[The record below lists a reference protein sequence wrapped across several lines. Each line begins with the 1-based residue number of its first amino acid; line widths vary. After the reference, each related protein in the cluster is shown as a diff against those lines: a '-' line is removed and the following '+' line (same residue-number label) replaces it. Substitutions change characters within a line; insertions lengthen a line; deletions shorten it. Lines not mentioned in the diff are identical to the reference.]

1 MRFLFLSRWYP
12 YPIDNGAKIRV
23 FNLLKYLTGQHT
35 VDLIA
40 FSERSAAET
49 DLAAMQVYCRNVA
62 AIPYRPFQPTGV
74 KALLGFLAARP
85 RSVIDTFHPELATL
99 VQQWVQEYHY
109 DLIIASQ
116 IDMLPYALRVSGVPR
131 LFEEIEV
138 TTIYEA
144 FSQERHP
151 LRKMRHALTWW
162 KLQNYIRES
171 LPHFAG
177 YTVVS
182 AGEKKLIQHILP
194 GYQGCAT
201 IIPNGVDAA
210 AHGQD
215 FGPVEPDSLIYAG
228 AMTYQANFDAVAYFL
243 KEIWPLIL
251 TERPQTR
258 FYVTGKLTGVP
269 VEQLPKRDGVVFTGY
284 LDDVRPRVAQS
295 WLSVIPLRL
304 GGGTRLKIL
313 ESLALGTPVVTTS
326 KGMEG
331 LELKPERDVLVAD
344 TPEAFAAAVLRLL
357 RDPDLRTALSQYGRV
372 AVQPYDWPNIGAKWC
387 EFVTQRMN

>member
-1 MRFLFLSRWYP
+1 M
-12 YPIDNGAKIRV
+12 DNGAKIRI
-23 FNLLKYLTGQHT
+23 FNLLKYLTEQHT
-35 VDLIA
+35 VDLISFA
-40 FSERSAAET
+40 EQPVAET
-49 DLAAMQVYCRNVA
+49 DLAAMRGYCRDVA
-62 AIPYRPFQPTGV
+62 AVPYRPFQPTAA
-74 KALLGFLAARP
+74 KALLGFLATRP
-85 RSVIDTFHPELATL
+85 RSVIDTFHPELDAL
-99 VQQWVQEYHY
+99 VQQGMQENHY
-109 DLIIASQ
+109 NLIIASQ
-116 IDMLPYALRVSGVPR
+116 IDMIPYALRVSGVPR

-144 FSQERHP
+144 FNRERHP

-162 KLQNYIRES
+162 KLQHYIREN
-171 LPHFAG
+171 LPHFTG

-182 AGEKKLIQHILP
+182 AGEKKLIQRILP
-194 GYQGCAT
+194 EYQGCAT
-201 IIPNGVDAA
+201 IIPNGVDVAA
-210 AHGQD
+210 QHQD
-215 FGPVEPDSLIYAG
+215 FGPVAPDSLIYAG

-251 TERPQTR
+251 AERPQTR

-295 WLSVIPLRL
+295 WLSVIPLRI

-331 LELKPERDVLVAD
+331 LELKPEQDVLVAD
-344 TPEAFAAAVLRLL
+344 TPETFAAAVLRLL
-357 RDPDLRTALSQYGRV
+357 RDPELRTALSQYGRV
-372 AVQPYDWPNIGAKWC
+372 AVQSYDWPNIGAKWC
-387 EFVTQRMN
+387 EFITQRMN

>member
-12 YPIDNGAKIRV
+12 HPVDNGAKIRI
-23 FNLLKYLTGQHT
+23 FNLLKYLTEQHT
-35 VDLIA
+35 VDLIS
-40 FSERSAAET
+40 FTERPVAET
-49 DLAAMQVYCRNVA
+49 DLAAMRVYCQDVA
-62 AIPYRPFQPTGV
+62 AVPYRPFQPTGM
-74 KALLGFLAARP
+74 KAMVGFFAPRP
-85 RSVIDTFHPELATL
+85 RSVIDTFHPELDALT
-99 VQQWVQEYHY
+99 QQWAQKNRY

-116 IDMLPYALRVSGVPR
+116 IDMIPYALRVPGIPR

-138 TTIYEA
+138 TTIHEA
-144 FSQERHP
+144 FSRERHP
-151 LRKMRHALTWW
+151 LRKMRSALTWW

-182 AGEKKLIQHILP
+182 GAEREHIQRILP
-194 GYQGCAT
+194 GYQGCVT
-201 IIPNGVDAA
+201 IVPNGVDVM
-210 AHGQD
+210 AHHRD
-215 FGPVEPDSLIYAG
+215 FGPVEPDSLVYAG
-228 AMTYQANFDAVAYFL
+228 AMTYRANFDAVAYFL
-243 KEIWPLIL
+243 GEIWPHIL
-251 TERPQTR
+251 AERPQTR
-258 FYVTGKLTGVP
+258 FYVTGKLNGVP

-295 WLSVIPLRL
+295 WLSVIPLRV

-344 TPEAFAAAVLRLL
+344 TPETFAAAVLRLL
-357 RDPDLRTALSQYGRV
+357 RDADLRTALSQYGRM
-372 AVQPYDWPNIGAKWC
+372 AVQQYDWPAIGAKWC
-387 EFVTQRMN
+387 EFVTQRMG